1 VKLFASYSN
10 KTDEALMVLVQG
22 GDHRAFSQLYDRYA
36 GRLKAFFR
44 RMLWLDDELAE
55 DQVHDLFTK
64 IIDRPELYKAE
75 YRFKSW
81 VFQIA
86 SNMCKNMY
94 RKRSFE
100 QEYRA
105 QLVNEGIGFMDPGK
119 KIDEEVLMDILAK
132 ALETMDEDLMTL
144 FLLRN
149 QQDMSI
155 AELARIFDVPEGTI
169 KSRLFQIRKEL
180 AQLLTEEKQLK
191 Q

>member
-1 VKLFASYSN
+1 
-10 KTDEALMVLVQG
+10 MVLLQD

-86 SNMCKNMY
+86 SNMCKNIY

-119 KIDEEVLMDILAK
+119 RIDEELKMDILVK

-155 AELARIFDVPEGTI
+155 ADLARIFDVPEGTI